1 MSQKQHSK
9 MTLRNAHN
17 SKHMVKPHSTKSK
30 LSWYPLPT
38 PVGTDKHIPEQLD
51 RTGPHLSP
59 VQRLQTAADETHEYR
74 TRMSSVF
81 ALFHQEEL
89 FPRT

>member
-9 MTLRNAHN
+9 MTLRNAQN

-30 LSWYPLPT
+30 LSWDPLPT

-51 RTGPHLSP
+51 RTALIPFLCNASKQPHMK
-59 VQRLQTAADETHEYR
+59 R
-74 TRMSSVF
+74 TNT
-81 ALFHQEEL
+81 EL
-89 FPRT
+89 A